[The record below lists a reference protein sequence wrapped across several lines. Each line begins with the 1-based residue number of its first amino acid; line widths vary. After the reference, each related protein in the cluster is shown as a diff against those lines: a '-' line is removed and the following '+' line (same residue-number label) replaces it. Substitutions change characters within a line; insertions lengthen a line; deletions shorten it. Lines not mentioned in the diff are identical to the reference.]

1 MNVILLLPK
10 VTKKPCIFFSLLPL
24 EYFPY
29 KSQSE
34 CQLGQLDYRCLQQH
48 GCELRGFPYG
58 RLVFTTCCATLW
70 YYTVWGWWNPSMW
83 RNCVCVCVCVEGRL
97 QVTLRFGRG
106 WAPICCSKINYA
118 FVELFNDFPLNLG
131 KNLNSLI
138 WPNESWHLTTK
149 CQECSACIIV
159 TNKNVSQISTWQLRA
174 LLLRLK
180 TTEID

>member
-34 CQLGQLDYRCLQQH
+34 CQLGQLDYRWPFNNMGVNCVGSPMGGLFSPH
-48 GCELRGFPYG
+48 AVPHCG
-58 RLVFTTCCATLW
+58 TTRSEVDGIQACGGT
-70 YYTVWGWWNPSMW
+70 
-83 RNCVCVCVCVEGRL
+83 VCVCVCVEGRL